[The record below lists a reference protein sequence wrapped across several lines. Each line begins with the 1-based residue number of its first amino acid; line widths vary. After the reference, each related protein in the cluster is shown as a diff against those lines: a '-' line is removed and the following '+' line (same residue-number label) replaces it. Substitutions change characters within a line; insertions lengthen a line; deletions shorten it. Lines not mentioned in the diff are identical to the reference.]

1 MSVRCLWGGAVVA
14 LVLVGAGCGGNSP
27 VSVRGTVTLDG
38 QPVEGATVLFLP
50 EGGGRQ
56 ATGQTGADGS
66 FRLTTIDAND
76 GAFPGNYKV
85 VVQYTQGVEAPPA
98 GNVRDAM
105 QGQEKA
111 RKAAKKVAPKYVIPA
126 RYSDP
131 GKTELRQAVPTDG
144 PVTLALVS
152 K

>member
-1 MSVRCLWGGAVVA
+1 MSVRSLWGGAAVA
-14 LVLVGAGCGGNSP
+14 LALVGAGCGGNSP

-38 QPVEGATVLFLP
+38 RPVEGATVLFIP
-50 EGGGRQ
+50 EGEGRQ

-66 FRLTTIDAND
+66 FRLTTVTSND

-85 VVQYTQGVEAPPA
+85 VVQYTEGVEPPPA
-98 GNVRDAM
+98 ENVRDAM
-105 QGQEKA
+105 QGMEKA
-111 RKAAKKVAPKYVIPA
+111 QRTAKKAAPKYVIPA

-131 GKTELRQAVPTDG
+131 AKTELRQAVPTDG
-144 PVTLALVS
+144 PVNLALVS